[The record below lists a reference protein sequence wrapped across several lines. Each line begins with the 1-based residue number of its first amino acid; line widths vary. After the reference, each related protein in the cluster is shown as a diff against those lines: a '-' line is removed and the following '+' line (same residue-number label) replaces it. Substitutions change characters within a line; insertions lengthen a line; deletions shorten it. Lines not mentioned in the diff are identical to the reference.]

1 MINKKCPACW
11 KDIPLQASKCPYC
24 HTEQP
29 EPTKKEWKVGAI
41 VCLLLAVGLF
51 VAALFLYNN
60 PPTKTISN
68 PRWNVIKYSAGT
80 EQEEPM
86 YIKREDYTLP
96 TCLAIGGGVFI
107 FCTGLMFWVSKD

>member
-11 KDIPLQASKCPYC
+11 KDIPL
-24 HTEQP
+24 
-29 EPTKKEWKVGAI
+29 
-41 VCLLLAVGLF
+41 
-51 VAALFLYNN
+51 
-60 PPTKTISN
+60 PTKTISN